1 MAGSSSHVAA
11 TAAAADEEVFGP
23 KLLEQILL
31 CSIVQTQFPPVPSL
45 PLQRSSCKIMNA
57 HAHATQLG
65 GSKGEWQG
73 GIGSGCRLSCE
84 AATATWCQQL
94 EKFRPNC
101 QWKEKFGQGKEGAE
115 EVEGEGKLKINSHDG
130 PKLYCHKSK
139 IEFRLNKAGVEQAR
153 RTLSLPCPY

>member
-1 MAGSSSHVAA
+1 MAGSSGHVAA
-11 TAAAADEEVFGP
+11 TAVAAADEEVFGP

-45 PLQRSSCKIMNA
+45 SLSLQQSSCKIMNA

-73 GIGSGCRLSCE
+73 GSGSGCRLSCK

-101 QWKEKFGQGKEGAE
+101 QWKAKFGQGKEGAE
-115 EVEGEGKLKINSHDG
+115 EVEGGREIKN
-130 PKLYCHKSK
+130 
-139 IEFRLNKAGVEQAR
+139 Q
-153 RTLSLPCPY
+153 

>member
-1 MAGSSSHVAA
+1 MAGSSGHVAA
-11 TAAAADEEVFGP
+11 TAAADEEVFGP

-31 CSIVQTQFPPVPSL
+31 CSIVQTQFPPVTSL
-45 PLQRSSCKIMNA
+45 SPAKQLQNYERSRTRNA
-57 HAHATQLG
+57 ARRRHEG
-65 GSKGEWQG
+65 GARGS
-73 GIGSGCRLSCE
+73 GSGCRLSCK

-101 QWKEKFGQGKEGAE
+101 QWKAKFGQGKEGAE

-139 IEFRLNKAGVEQAR
+139 IEFRLNKAHVEQAR